1 MPMGWGFYSNIK
13 FRNFTI
19 MQNVLLLILG
29 GAVGTLLR
37 YGMVEFI
44 KGLHNHPIPFGTL
57 TVNLIG
63 SLVIGLLWGVMGGAP
78 SPSAKHLLFIG
89 LLGGYTTFS
98 SYALETL
105 VLARNGQ
112 MGMAITY
119 VLLSNVLGLLLVAIG
134 FFAGNAIKG

>member
-1 MPMGWGFYSNIK
+1 
-13 FRNFTI
+13 
-19 MQNVLLLILG
+19 
-29 GAVGTLLR
+29 
-37 YGMVEFI
+37 
-44 KGLHNHPIPFGTL
+44 
-57 TVNLIG
+57 
-63 SLVIGLLWGVMGGAP
+63 MGGAP